1 MAYGVNVGKEQGV
14 ALEKWKSGLQDLAGA
29 ASDFG
34 GVEKAVGT
42 MEGVYAN
49 APAHLQQAQNQGIL
63 NMKQQ
68 AGNAAGMMAGRGGAS
83 NAMSSGAGMANSAA
97 MSTGIGTFM
106 NDIAAQK
113 ANMAVQG
120 AQFGLQ
126 SQEMMHDYRLT
137 KAETQ
142 NTINSQMIKEDYAGK
157 KENANKLVIET
168 EVQSLV
174 NAHMLTGNDPEAF
187 RKAVQQYAASFPP
200 DIQASIYAI
209 AHQQAASKGASGA
222 TVYWLM
228 GGKGSWEE

>member
-34 GVEKAVGT
+34 GVEKAAGT

-126 SQEMMHDYRLT
+126 NQGMMHDYRLAA
-137 KAETQ
+137 AETQ
-142 NTINSQMIKEDYAGK
+142 NTA
-157 KENANKLVIET
+157 NAALIDQEYWEKMQNAQKLAMET
-168 EVQSLV
+168 EVESIANEYL
-174 NAHMLTGNDPEAF
+174 LTKIDEKGFMEAL
-187 RKAVQQYAASFPP
+187 KAYAATFPP
-200 DIQASIYAI
+200 DVQASIMSMGNK
-209 AHQQAASKGASGA
+209 QWQAKAPNTK
-222 TVYWLM
+222 VN
-228 GGKGSWEE
+228 